1 MRLTPEQLKAFDD
14 EGYLF
19 LPDCFGADEVAA
31 LRREAEAIYRSDRP
45 ELWREK
51 SGAPRTAFAAHTY
64 NEGFRLLGAHPRL
77 IEPVEQLFGEK
88 LYMHQYKLNAKA
100 AFDGDIWQWHQDF
113 GVWARDDGMPEPRA
127 MNISV
132 FLDEVMPINGPLM
145 FIPKSHKSGVL
156 PAGHDEETTSYP
168 LWTLDHATVTR
179 LVRAAGI
186 VAPTGKPGG
195 VLMFHGNLVHASTA
209 NITPYPRTIVYLT
222 LCAVSNHIRRPTRP
236 EWIAHRNFTPIEPVA
251 DDALLD
257 YARSHRIAAE

>member
-1 MRLTPEQLKAFDD
+1 MRLSPEQLKAFDD
-14 EGYLF
+14 DGFLF
-19 LPDCFGADEVAA
+19 LTNCFGDEEVAA
-31 LRREAEAIYRSDRP
+31 LRTEAEAIYRSGRP
-45 ELWREK
+45 EVWREN

-77 IEPVEQLFGEK
+77 IEPVEQLFGEQ
-88 LYMHQYKLNAKA
+88 LYMHQYKVNAKA
-100 AFDGDIWQWHQDF
+100 AFDGDIWQWHQDY
-113 GVWARDDGMPEPRA
+113 GTWARDDGMPEPRA

-145 FIPKSHKSGVL
+145 FIPRSHKSGVL
-156 PAGHDEETTSYP
+156 PAGHDEMTTSYP
-168 LWTLDHATVTR
+168 LWTLDHETVTR

-186 VAPTGKPGG
+186 VAPTGKPGA

-222 LCAVSNHIRRPTRP
+222 LCAVSNYIRSPTRP
-236 EWIAHRNFTPIEPVA
+236 EWIAHQDFTPIEPVA
-251 DDALLD
+251 DDALID